1 MIVEEEAEVEEEE
14 EDEVEAWVV
23 ETRMMTSHMIWI
35 PRRMMM

>member
-23 ETRMMTSHMIWI
+23 ETRMMMSHMIWI